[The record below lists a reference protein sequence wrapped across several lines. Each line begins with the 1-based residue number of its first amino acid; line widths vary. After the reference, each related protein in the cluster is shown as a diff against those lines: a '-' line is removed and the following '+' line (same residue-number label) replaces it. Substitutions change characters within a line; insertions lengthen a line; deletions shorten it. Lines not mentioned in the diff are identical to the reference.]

1 MGQYSSYYLYQKYE
15 KRGDQPFVPVYPAVY
30 SVDGDGTRE
39 PVVKNEN
46 DYQCGWTGE
55 TGTLYRWVDLPID
68 TDYVCD
74 ECPEPI
80 YRWVETTGYMCNGVT
95 KFNREVKQVS
105 YDEGISWHDTADYR
119 AGSTII
125 EQKSADCGYAERW
138 VETGEYRCEY
148 TADTPDAQYRWVNMP
163 IETDYECVDTSKY
176 YKQKYQVSTD
186 SGVTWSDVVPAQY
199 RVGDLYEASS
209 LDCGAEATYRWYRLP
224 INEGYVCSGTS
235 KYYKEVYQVSTDSGS
250 TWNDVVPAQYRT
262 GDLNETDS
270 LDCGSMVDFSREYL
284 TIVPLEPAV
293 ITYYTAIYE
302 ERRPISYSL
311 DGGSTWIEGTT
322 DSSGTVIT
330 ANTGQKVMFKGNL
343 LTQDEYMQYVGDF
356 KTNGY
361 RCNVQGNV
369 MSLLYGDNF
378 IGQTNLYS
386 TEFMWLFEDTQ
397 IVNAHN
403 LILPATALT
412 EKCYYGMFANDGLW
426 GERSLETAPALPA
439 TTLAKGCYCNMF
451 EGCYNLVEV
460 PSILP
465 ATTLTESCYDGMFT
479 GCRSLKTTPQLP
491 ATTLANYCYKG
502 MFHGCSSLTTAP
514 ELPAATLTEDCYRDM
529 FGGCTK
535 LNYIKCLATDISAEE
550 CTAAWVV
557 NVATTGTFVK
567 AANMSGWAQD
577 HGGSAIPYGWTIEN
591 A

>member
-74 ECPEPI
+74 ECPDPI
-80 YRWVETTGYMCNGVT
+80 YRWVETSGYMCNGVT
-95 KFNREVKQVS
+95 KFNREIKQVS

-148 TADTPDAQYRWVNMP
+148 SADTQDAQYRWVNIP

-186 SGVTWSDVVPAQY
+186 SGETWSDVVPAQY

-250 TWNDVVPAQYRT
+250 TWRDVTPAQYRM
-262 GDLNETDS
+262 GDLYETDS
-270 LDCGSMVDFSREYL
+270 VDCEN
-284 TIVPLEPAV
+284 
-293 ITYYTAIYE
+293 
-302 ERRPISYSL
+302 
-311 DGGSTWIEGTT
+311 EGY
-322 DSSGTVIT
+322 
-330 ANTGQKVMFKGNL
+330 AA
-343 LTQDEYMQYVGDF
+343 
-356 KTNGY
+356 
-361 RCNVQGNV
+361 
-369 MSLLYGDNF
+369 
-378 IGQTNLYS
+378 
-386 TEFMWLFEDTQ
+386 
-397 IVNAHN
+397 IVNHGERKVEC
-403 LILPATALT
+403 TSALT
-412 EKCYYGMFANDGLW
+412 WSMLTGHADGWSGYSNGITSVVIGRCVTHLADCCGTYPGGIGTFDGMRFSTIDIPSSVVEIGY
-426 GERSLETAPALPA
+426 S
-439 TTLAKGCYCNMF
+439 CF
-451 EGCYNLVEV
+451 HSCYNLQRISIPDSVRTIGKYGFYYCTSLTSVTFGTGVTEV
-460 PSILP
+460 G
-465 ATTLTESCYDGMFT
+465 TECF
-479 GCRSLKTTPQLP
+479 
-491 ATTLANYCYKG
+491 NY
-502 MFHGCSSLTTAP
+502 CSSLTTLTFKSP
-514 ELPAATLTEDCYRDM
+514 TPPTFGYSVFRDTNLQHVYVPAESVSAYQEI
-529 FGGCTK
+529 FG
-535 LNYIKCLATDISAEE
+535 NIVSPI
-550 CTAAWVV
+550 
-557 NVATTGTFVK
+557 
-567 AANMSGWAQD
+567 
-577 HGGSAIPYGWTIEN
+577 I
-591 A
+591 